1 MEVASRYSLKLT
13 ENESKN
19 ESLMLSIKN
28 GLNKL
33 LQFTLQEDKHLHFQ
47 WSFWMMIFA
56 SVIWPET
63 WAIFFV
69 MVIGLLKEI
78 WDEKFGSGFCI
89 LDLVANAAGCL
100 AAFSLIRIVSTPLFQ
115 R

>member
-56 SVIWPET
+56 SVI
-63 WAIFFV
+63 
-69 MVIGLLKEI
+69 
-78 WDEKFGSGFCI
+78 
-89 LDLVANAAGCL
+89 
-100 AAFSLIRIVSTPLFQ
+100 
-115 R
+115 

>member
-1 MEVASRYSLKLT
+1 
-13 ENESKN
+13 
-19 ESLMLSIKN
+19 MLNIKN

-56 SVIWPET
+56 RVIWPES

-69 MVIGLLKEI
+69 MSIGLLKEI
-78 WDEKFGSGFCI
+78 WDGKFGSGFSI
-89 LDLVANAAGCL
+89 MDLVANAAGCL
-100 AAFSLIRIVSTPLFQ
+100 AAFSLIRIVYATIPEVKTAINFRIFL
-115 R
+115 